1 MHTSIR
7 QPSSEVRGRWV
18 RSSRCTPS
26 NDCVELN
33 ISAMAL
39 RDSKNAAGGILELAP
54 TSWRAL
60 LSWCTIAS

>member
-1 MHTSIR
+1 
-7 QPSSEVRGRWV
+7 
-18 RSSRCTPS
+18 
-26 NDCVELN
+26 
-33 ISAMAL
+33 MAL